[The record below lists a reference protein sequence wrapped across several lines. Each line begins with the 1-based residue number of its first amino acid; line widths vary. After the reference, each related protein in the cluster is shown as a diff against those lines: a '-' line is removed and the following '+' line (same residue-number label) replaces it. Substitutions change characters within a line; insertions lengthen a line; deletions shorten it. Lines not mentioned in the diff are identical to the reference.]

1 MRHIPVTDTAA
12 AARLLQAG
20 GLLAYPTEA
29 VFGLGC
35 DPEQREACQRL
46 FAIKQRPLKHGVV
59 LIAADFEQ
67 LRSWIGAI
75 EATTLAQVRATWP
88 GPYTWVLPGSPRV
101 PTWIS
106 GQHQGIAVRVTAHP
120 VAAALCRDFG
130 GVLVSTSA
138 NRHGQP
144 PARSASEVAAAFGE
158 DLDALLEGPLGSLQ
172 QPTPI
177 RDART
182 GAMLRSS

>member
-1 MRHIPVTDTAA
+1 MRHIPATDTAA
-12 AARLLQAG
+12 AAKLLQAG

-46 FAIKQRPLKHGVV
+46 FTLKQRPLGQGVL

-67 LRSWIGAI
+67 LYPWLGAA
-75 EATTLAQVRATWP
+75 EATTLARVRATWP
-88 GPYTWVLPGSPRV
+88 GPYTWVLPSSPRV
-101 PTWIS
+101 PVWIT
-106 GQHQGIAVRVTAHP
+106 GQHHGIAVRVTAHP

-130 GVLVSTSA
+130 GALVSTSA
-138 NRHGQP
+138 NRHGKA
-144 PARSASEVAAAFGE
+144 PARSAEEVDAAFGK
-158 DLDALLEGPLGSLQ
+158 DLDALLEGPLGALQ

-182 GAMLRSS
+182 GAMLRNR

>member
-12 AARLLQAG
+12 AAKLLQAG

-35 DPEQREACQRL
+35 DPEQHKACQRL
-46 FAIKQRPLKHGVV
+46 FALKQRPLNHGVL

-67 LRSWIGAI
+67 LRPWIGII
-75 EATTLAQVRATWP
+75 EATTLAQVRASWP
-88 GPYTWVLPGSPRV
+88 GPYTWVLPSSPQV

-106 GQHQGIAVRVTAHP
+106 GQHQGIAVRITAHP

-130 GVLVSTSA
+130 GPLVSTSA
-138 NRHGQP
+138 NRHGQA
-144 PARSASEVAAAFGE
+144 PARSVSEVAAAFGE
-158 DLDALLEGPLGSLQ
+158 DLDALLEGSLGGLQ

-182 GAMLRSS
+182 GVMLRNH